1 MSILQML
8 EEHSG
13 GNYPFPRLDPMRTTN
28 ENNRNE
34 NTSSIFLR
42 QSKYLSNSAESLNMM
57 KQSPNI
63 IEPSRY
69 YHVEEQHHGIHRN
82 DPLQTRKYMEPIP
95 ASGERYQ
102 ESFDINDLFLKK
114 EASAVDLK
122 NKG

>member
-1 MSILQML
+1 MTHLSILSYKQGDTAFNLAISKQHMSILQML

-42 QSKYLSNSAESLNMM
+42 QSKYLSNSADSLNMM

-69 YHVEEQHHGIHRN
+69 YHVEEQHHGIHR
-82 DPLQTRKYMEPIP
+82 YVI
-95 ASGERYQ
+95 
-102 ESFDINDLFLKK
+102 
-114 EASAVDLK
+114 
-122 NKG
+122 